1 MAPGK
6 VQRAD
11 KGSTSFLGAAKVRMT
26 RLGHRVSEEG
36 RTVRTWPGQ
45 QGEEEIWRKRGD
57 NGVEKDL

>member
-1 MAPGK
+1 M
-6 VQRAD
+6 
-11 KGSTSFLGAAKVRMT
+11 RMT
-26 RLGHRVSEEG
+26 RLGHRVLEDG